1 MMKVELLKGGI
12 KPTRAT
18 EGAAGF
24 DLFAPQDLK
33 LDVGLHKIPLK
44 IKMELPQY
52 TFGSIRCR
60 SSLAKRGM
68 SVEAGV
74 IDEDYRGEV
83 QVMLRVREPYE
94 CKRGHAIAQLI
105 VQRYCVPRIFHGKV
119 NPTRRGAGGFGSTDN
134 KN

>member
-1 MMKVELLKGGI
+1 MMKVELLEGGLNPI
-12 KPTRAT
+12 RAT
-18 EGAAGF
+18 DGSAGF
-24 DLFAPQDLK
+24 DLFSPTDLK

-44 IKMELPQY
+44 FKMELPRY
-52 TFGSIRCR
+52 TFGNIRCR

-83 QVMLRVREPYE
+83 QVMLRVREPFE

-105 VQRYCVPRIFHGKV
+105 VQRYCVPRIFKGIV
-119 NPTRRGAGGFGSTDN
+119 NPTRRGDGGFGSTDN